1 MLVCFYFCGVDFC
14 GRLLYICCPFLIASF
29 QSGLD
34 DALTINL
41 SSSLM
46 PRGIHSLPEASPKRP
61 SSITFAVSFLVYQ
74 SFTGAQTRYHLLH
87 PNSTMTCQLK
97 YSVAMIQSHSPL
109 FPLST
114 FFFFLIILTH

>member
-14 GRLLYICCPFLIASF
+14 GRLLYICYPFLIASF

-74 SFTGAQTRYHLLH
+74 SFTGAQTRPEFHYDLPAEIFH
-87 PNSTMTCQLK
+87 C
-97 YSVAMIQSHSPL
+97 YDSVAFTSLPS
-109 FPLST
+109 FN